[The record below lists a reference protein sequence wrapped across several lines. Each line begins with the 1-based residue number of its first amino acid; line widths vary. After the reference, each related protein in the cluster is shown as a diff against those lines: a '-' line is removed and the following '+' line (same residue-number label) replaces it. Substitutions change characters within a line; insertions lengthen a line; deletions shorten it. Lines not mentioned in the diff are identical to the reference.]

1 MDHDFNRSFGWID
14 EGIYYEGSG
23 TSATVSESW
32 INDDTGAVV
41 LIDPEGSDG
50 YLVLEMRE
58 RSSSESRF
66 PSSANR
72 LI

>member
-1 MDHDFNRSFGWID
+1 MVHDFNQSFGW
-14 EGIYYEGSG
+14 GIYYEGSG
-23 TSATVSESW
+23 TSAIVSESW

-50 YLVLEMRE
+50 YLVLEMHE
-58 RSSSESRF
+58 PGVRSSSESRL
-66 PSSANR
+66 PSSAKR